1 MQLILGQA
9 PFEFISKINE
19 LDDLTVAGGVNV
31 PDTDLLLE
39 AMAQMA
45 GIHARRLVDFSLMV
59 LFVKVED
66 FTVPDDLPPEARVI
80 CRLQRRRG
88 NYFIYDVMASWP
100 GGQSGAKLHFAA
112 VPYSDAY
119 PPELAQFFR
128 DRLRRALS

>member
-1 MQLILGQA
+1 MPA
-9 PFEFISKINE
+9 P
-19 LDDLTVAGGVNV
+19 
-31 PDTDLLLE
+31 DLLLE

-66 FTVPDDLPPEARVI
+66 FAVPESVPASAWMT
-80 CRLQRRRG
+80 CRIHARRG
-88 NYFIYDVMASWP
+88 NYFIYDVTASWP
-100 GGQSGAKLHFAA
+100 GGQSGARLHFAA